1 MNGGPGAVSGSPF
14 EAPGTGM
21 PEHVSGTGTARQQR
35 WPLVSSLEFGALAT
49 AVPCARLHT
58 NTVLH
63 EWGIGELADDAELIV
78 SELVTNAL
86 NASQSLPEIR
96 PFDLCLRSDFKRLI
110 IEVWDHSPREPRPA
124 PAGGDAEGGRGLL
137 VVEALSTRWGYQWT
151 GYSVKVVW
159 AELGGQPGPDG
170 VAGAWGR

>member
-1 MNGGPGAVSGSPF
+1 MYGGPGAVSGNPF

-21 PEHVSGTGTARQQR
+21 PEHISGTRAAHQQR

-58 NTVLH
+58 STVLH
-63 EWGIGELADDAELIV
+63 EWGIGELAGDAELIV

-86 NASQSLPEIR
+86 KASQSLQETP
-96 PFDLCLRSDFKRLI
+96 PFALRLRSDYKHLI

-137 VVEALSTRWGYQWT
+137 VVEALSTRWGYQRT
-151 GYSVKVVW
+151 GYSAKVVW
-159 AELGGQPGPDG
+159 AELDNPMT
-170 VAGAWGR
+170 

>member
-1 MNGGPGAVSGSPF
+1 MHGGPGAVSGSPF
-14 EAPGTGM
+14 EAPGTGT
-21 PEHVSGTGTARQQR
+21 PEQVSRTRTARHQR
-35 WPLVSSLEFGALAT
+35 WPFVSSLEFGALDT

-86 NASQSLPEIR
+86 NASKSLQEIR
-96 PFDLCLRSDFKRLI
+96 PFALCLRSDCKRLI
-110 IEVWDHSPREPRPA
+110 IEVWDHSPREPCPA
-124 PAGGDAEGGRGLL
+124 RADGNAEGGRGLL

-151 GYSVKVVW
+151 GHSAKVVW
-159 AELGGQPGPDG
+159 AELDNPM
-170 VAGAWGR
+170 A

>member
-1 MNGGPGAVSGSPF
+1 MYGGPGAVSGSPF
-14 EAPGTGM
+14 ETPGTGM
-21 PEHVSGTGTARQQR
+21 PERQASGTGTAHQER
-35 WPLVSSLEFGALAT
+35 WPLTSCLEFGALAT

-58 NTVLH
+58 STVLH

-86 NASQSLPEIR
+86 NASQSLQEIR
-96 PFDLCLRSDFKRLI
+96 PFALCLRSDCKRLV
-110 IEVWDHSPREPRPA
+110 IEVWDHCPREPRPA

-137 VVEALSTRWGYQWT
+137 VVEAVSTRWGYQRT

-159 AELGGQPGPDG
+159 AELDNPP
-170 VAGAWGR
+170 R